1 MKKSQLILFV
11 ALFLAI
17 CVIIWAI
24 QFFIENDS
32 AFATGLAMGVVSML
46 GPTSFLSI
54 RDRLIAFVGFVA
66 VISLTYVLYLFFPA
80 RYPMPIANVLAV
92 LIVFPLLFIRISH
105 FQTDSEET

>member
-1 MKKSQLILFV
+1 MKKSQLLLFV
-11 ALFLAI
+11 SLFFAI
-17 CVIIWAI
+17 CVIIWTI

-54 RDRLIAFVGFVA
+54 RDRLIAFAGFVA

-80 RYPMPIANVLAV
+80 RYPMPIVNVLAV